1 MMRKTQILTWAVVF
15 LAVTN
20 VATIGTILY
29 HNYREKQVKASVAIN
44 STDGNNMINGRYLRQ
59 TLGFDNEQIAAFREI
74 NQSFRP
80 AVHELTMMIDSLK
93 TNMFSEMQKASPDT
107 VLLRTLSG
115 RIGEM
120 HGQLKYETYNFFL
133 KLKNICTPEQAK
145 ELEKTFQPLF
155 KTEGIT
161 DPPYRHRYRG
171 GFQKDS

>member
-1 MMRKTQILTWAVVF
+1 MMRKTHILTWAVVF

-20 VATIGTILY
+20 VVTIGTILY
-29 HNYREKQVKASVAIN
+29 HNYQERQAETSVAIN
-44 STDGNNMINGRYLRQ
+44 SLDGSNMINGRYLKQ
-59 TLGFDNEQIAAFREI
+59 TLGFDAEQITLFREI
-74 NQSFRP
+74 NQQFRP
-80 AVHELTMMIDSLK
+80 AVYELTMIIDSLK
-93 TNMFSEMQKASPDT
+93 TNMFGEMQKASPDT
-107 VLLRTLSG
+107 SLLRALSG

-133 KLKNICTPEQAK
+133 RLKNICTPEQAK

-161 DPPYRHRYRG
+161 RPPYRHRYRG

>member
-20 VATIGTILY
+20 AVTIGTILY
-29 HNYREKQVKASVAIN
+29 HNYQESQEKTNVAIN
-44 STDGNNMINGRYLRQ
+44 SADGSNMINGRYLRQ
-59 TLGFDNEQIAAFREI
+59 TLGFDAEQIASFREI
-74 NQSFRP
+74 NQQFRP
-80 AVHELTMMIDSLK
+80 AVYDLTILIDSLK
-93 TNMFSEMQKASPDT
+93 TNMFSEMQKSSPDT
-107 VLLRTLSG
+107 VLLRKLSAS
-115 RIGEM
+115 IGEM

-133 KLKNICTPEQAK
+133 RLKNICTPEQAK

-161 DPPYRHRYRG
+161 HPPYRHRYRG

>member
-20 VATIGTILY
+20 IVTIGTILY
-29 HNYREKQVKASVAIN
+29 HNYQERRTSESVAI
-44 STDGNNMINGRYLRQ
+44 SGSDGSNMINGRFLRQ
-59 TLGFDNEQIAAFREI
+59 TLGFDGSQIAEFREI
-74 NQSFRP
+74 NQKFRP
-80 AVHELTMMIDSLK
+80 AVFDLTMMIDSLK

-107 VLLRTLSG
+107 ALLRELSG

-120 HGQLKYETYNFFL
+120 HGQLKYETYNFFIR
-133 KLKNICTPEQAK
+133 LKNICTPEQSK
-145 ELEKTFQPLF
+145 GLERAFQPLF

-161 DPPYRHRYRG
+161 NPPYRHRYRG